1 MTNFAINSI
10 KKAGHFAEKHVVS
23 FYEHI
28 VCLIHEMSP
37 WIKKRNFQ
45 KPLGQNFRSKP
56 DW

>member
-10 KKAGHFAEKHVVS
+10 KKAGHFAETHMVS
-23 FYEHI
+23 FYEYI